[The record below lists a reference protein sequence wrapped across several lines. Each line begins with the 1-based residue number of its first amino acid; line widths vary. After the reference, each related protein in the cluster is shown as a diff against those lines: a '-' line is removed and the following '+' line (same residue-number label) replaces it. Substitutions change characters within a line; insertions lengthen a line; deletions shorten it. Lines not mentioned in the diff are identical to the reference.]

1 MLEAIRKIIDFSGT
15 EKNRIYR
22 AIVLSFFKSIF
33 SMFRIS
39 AIYFIILAFEEG
51 DRSMKPAWTAL
62 VLLGISILGQF
73 ILKMAADL
81 QGVHAGYY
89 MSAYKRLDIAERL
102 KKVPMGYFDD
112 NNLDQVTGIAT
123 TVLDVVENQGAN
135 VIVQILSGLMNAVV
149 TLLFLV
155 FASLLEWHWVLLGL
169 IDLAGM
175 IVYMLI
181 TSSMEKKSRKLSPAR
196 QKNEAVLVSRVLESL
211 QGMSVIKSFNLTG
224 RGDEALK
231 KAIDGNRD
239 SNLALERLFIP
250 YGEIQGIVLGA
261 FKVLFLLSAVALYI
275 TGNFSL
281 TYSLIALIISFQVF
295 ADIEQT
301 GAGLTVL
308 RVVSSSIEEAEKI
321 NTLPVMDEYGR
332 EYEPDNYDISI
343 DHVSFSYGDNE
354 VLKDVSLDIPE
365 KTMTAFVGSSGAG
378 KTTLAMLIARFWDVD
393 EGSIFIGGRDVREY
407 TLESLMSRISV
418 VFQNVYLFADTIE
431 NNIKFGMKDASHED
445 VVAAA
450 KKACC
455 HDFIMSLPE
464 GYNTVIGEGG
474 ATLSGGEKQRISIA
488 RAILKDAPIIILD
501 EATANVDPENEDK
514 LVAAF
519 DALTENKTVIMIAH
533 RLKTI
538 RNADKIVVLE
548 GGAISTGTH
557 EELLESNEKYSNF
570 IRLREEAASWRM
582 QSA

>member
-1 MLEAIRKIIDFSGT
+1 MLEAIRKIIDFSGK
-15 EKNRIYR
+15 EKHKIYR
-22 AIVLSFFKSIF
+22 AITFSFIKSLF
-33 SMFRIS
+33 SMFRMG
-39 AIYFIILAFEEG
+39 AIYFVILAFEEG

-62 VLLGISILGQF
+62 LLLGISILGQL

-135 VIVQILSGLMNAVV
+135 VIVQILSGLMNSVV
-149 TLLFLV
+149 FLICILF
-155 FASLLEWHWVLLGL
+155 FDWRLGL
-169 IDLAGM
+169 IDLIGM
-175 IVYMLI
+175 TVYMLI
-181 TSSMEKKSRKLSPAR
+181 TSSMEKKSRALSPAR
-196 QKNEAVLVSRVLESL
+196 QKNEAALVSRVLESL

-231 KAIDGNRD
+231 KAIDDNRD

-250 YGEIQGIVLGA
+250 YGQIQGTVLGA
-261 FKVLFLLSAVALYI
+261 FKALFIFAAVALFI
-275 TGNFSL
+275 TGNMSI
-281 TYSLIALIISFQVF
+281 TYALMALIISFQVF

-308 RVVSSSIEEAEKI
+308 RVVSSSIEETEKI
-321 NTLPVMDEYGR
+321 NSLPVMDENGR
-332 EYEPDNYDISI
+332 EYDPEHYDISI
-343 DHVSFSYGDNE
+343 DHVSFAYGDNE
-354 VLKDVSLDIPE
+354 VLKDVSLEIPE

-393 EGSIFIGGRDVREY
+393 KGSISVGGRDVRDY
-407 TLESLMSRISV
+407 TLESLMSRISM

-431 NNIKFGMKDASHED
+431 NNIKFGMKNASHED

-455 HDFIMSLPE
+455 HDFIMSLPD
-464 GYNTVIGEGG
+464 GYSTVIGEGG

-514 LVAAF
+514 LIAAF

-538 RNADKIVVLE
+538 RNADQIVVLDA
-548 GGAISTGTH
+548 GGISNGTH
-557 EELLESNEKYSNF
+557 EELLRNSDKYSRF
-570 IRLREEAASWRM
+570 IKLREEAACWKM
-582 QSA
+582 QTA

>member
-1 MLEAIRKIIDFSGT
+1 MLEAINKIIEFSGK
-15 EKNRIYR
+15 EKSKIYR
-22 AIVLSFFKSIF
+22 AIVLSFFKSLF
-33 SMFRIS
+33 SMFRMA
-39 AIYFIILAFEEG
+39 AIYFVILAFEEG
-51 DRSMKPAWTAL
+51 DHTMKPAWTAL
-62 VLLGISILGQF
+62 LFLGISIIGQF
-73 ILKMAADL
+73 ILKMVADL
-81 QGVHAGYY
+81 QAVHAGYY

-102 KKVPMGYFDD
+102 KRVPMGYFNDS
-112 NNLDQVTGIAT
+112 NLEQVTGITT

-135 VIVQILSGLMNAVV
+135 VLVLILSGLMNSVV
-149 TLLFLV
+149 FLICILF
-155 FASLLEWHWVLLGL
+155 FDWRLGL
-169 IDLAGM
+169 IELIGM
-175 IVYMLI
+175 TIYMLI
-181 TSSMEKKSRKLSPAR
+181 TSSMEKKSRALSPVR
-196 QKNEAVLVSRVLESL
+196 QKNEAALVSRVLESL

-224 RGDEALK
+224 KGDDALK
-231 KAIDGNRD
+231 KAIDDNRD
-239 SNLALERLFIP
+239 SNLAMERLFIP
-250 YGEIQGIVLGA
+250 YGKIQGVVLGA
-261 FKVLFLLSAVALYI
+261 FKALLLLTAVSLFI
-275 TGNFSL
+275 TGNMSL
-281 TYSLIALIISFQVF
+281 TYALMAVIISFQVF

-321 NTLPVMDEYGR
+321 NLLPVMDENGKEYNPEHYG
-332 EYEPDNYDISI
+332 ISI

-354 VLKDVSLDIPE
+354 ILKDVSLKLPE

-393 EGSIFIGGRDVREY
+393 NGSISIGDKDVRDY
-407 TLESLMSRISV
+407 TLESLMSQISI

-431 NNIKFGMKDASHED
+431 NNIKFGMRNASHDE

-464 GYNTVIGEGG
+464 GYSTVIGEGG

-514 LVAAF
+514 LIAAF

-538 RNADKIVVLE
+538 RNADKIVVLD
-548 GGAISTGTH
+548 GGAVTSGSH
-557 EELLESNEKYSNF
+557 EELLGSNEKYSNF
-570 IRLREEAASWRM
+570 IKLREEAVSWKM
-582 QSA
+582 QSV

>member
-1 MLEAIRKIIDFSGT
+1 MIEAIRKIIAFSGQ
-15 EKNRIYR
+15 EKTRIYR
-22 AIVLSFFKSIF
+22 AIILSFFKSLF
-33 SMFRIS
+33 LMFRMT
-39 AIYFIILAFEEG
+39 AIYHVLRAFEAG
-51 DRSMKPAWTAL
+51 DQTMKPAWTAL
-62 VLLGISILGQF
+62 AFLAISIIGQF
-73 ILKMAADL
+73 ILKKSADL

-102 KKVPMGYFDD
+102 KKVPMGYFNDT
-112 NNLDQVTGIAT
+112 NLDQVTGIAT

-135 VIVQILSGLMNAVV
+135 VLVQILSGLMNAVV
-149 TLLFLV
+149 T
-155 FASLLEWHWVLLGL
+155 AVLLICAVFIDWRLGLFGL
-169 IDLAGM
+169 IDLIGM
-175 IVYMLI
+175 AVYMLI
-181 TSSMEKKSRKLSPAR
+181 TSSMEKKSRALSPVR
-196 QKNEAVLVSRVLESL
+196 QRNEAALVSKVLESL

-224 RGDEALK
+224 KGDDALK
-231 KAIDGNRD
+231 KAIDNNKD
-239 SNLALERLFIP
+239 SNMAMERLFIP

-261 FKVLFLLSAVALYI
+261 FKALFLLVAVALFIAGNMAI
-275 TGNFSL
+275 TYTL
-281 TYSLIALIISFQVF
+281 MAVIISFQVF

-308 RVVSSSIEEAEKI
+308 RVVTSSIEEAEKI
-321 NTLPVMDEYGR
+321 NTLPVMDENGKAYDPEHYG
-332 EYEPDNYDISI
+332 ISV

-354 VLKDVSLDIPE
+354 VLKDISLTIPE

-393 EGSIFIGGRDVREY
+393 KGNISIGDRDVRDY
-407 TLESLMSRISV
+407 TLESLMSQISV
-418 VFQNVYLFADTIE
+418 VFQHVYLFADTIE
-431 NNIKFGMKDASHED
+431 NNIKFGMKNASHEA

-464 GYNTVIGEGG
+464 GYSTVIGEGG

-514 LVAAF
+514 LIAAF
-519 DALTENKTVIMIAH
+519 NALTENKTVIMIAH

-538 RNADKIVVLE
+538 RNADQIVVLD
-548 GGAISTGTH
+548 GGAIISGTH
-557 EELLESNEKYSNF
+557 EELLRNSEKYSSF
-570 IRLREEAASWRM
+570 IKLREEAASWKM

>member
-1 MLEAIRKIIDFSGT
+1 MLEAIKKIIEFSGQ
-15 EKNRIYR
+15 EKSKIYR
-22 AIVLSFFKSIF
+22 AIVLSFFKSLF
-33 SMFRIS
+33 SMFRMG
-39 AIYFIILAFEEG
+39 AIYFVILAFEEG
-51 DRSMKPAWTAL
+51 DRTMKPAWIAL
-62 VLLGISILGQF
+62 ALLGISILGQF

-89 MSAYKRLDIAERL
+89 MSAHKRLDIAERL
-102 KKVPMGYFDD
+102 KKVPMGYFNDS
-112 NNLDQVTGIAT
+112 NLDQVTGIAT

-135 VIVQILSGLMNAVV
+135 VIVQILSGLMNSVV
-149 TLLFLV
+149 FLICILF
-155 FASLLEWHWVLLGL
+155 FDWRLGL
-169 IDLAGM
+169 IDLIGM
-175 IVYMLI
+175 AVYMLI
-181 TSSMEKKSRKLSPAR
+181 TSSMEKKTRDLSPIR
-196 QKNEAVLVSRVLESL
+196 QKNEAALVSRVLESL

-224 RGDEALK
+224 RGDESLK
-231 KAIDGNRD
+231 KAIDDNRD

-250 YGEIQGIVLGA
+250 YGQIQGTVLGA
-261 FKVLFLLSAVALYI
+261 FKALFIFAAVALFI
-275 TGNFSL
+275 TGNMTI
-281 TYSLIALIISFQVF
+281 TYALMALIISFQVF

-321 NTLPVMDEYGR
+321 NSLPVMDENGKEYDPEHYG
-332 EYEPDNYDISI
+332 ISI

-354 VLKDVSLDIPE
+354 VLKDVSLEIPE

-393 EGSIFIGGRDVREY
+393 KGSISVGGRDVRDY
-407 TLESLMSRISV
+407 TLESLMSRISM

-431 NNIKFGMKDASHED
+431 NNIKFGMKNANHED

-464 GYNTVIGEGG
+464 GYSTVIGEGG

-514 LVAAF
+514 LIAAF

-538 RNADKIVVLE
+538 RNADQIVVLDE
-548 GGAISTGTH
+548 GMISCGTH
-557 EELLESNEKYSNF
+557 EELLVSSGKYSRF
-570 IRLREEAASWRM
+570 IKLREEAASWKM

>member
-1 MLEAIRKIIDFSGT
+1 MLEAIRKITEFSGQ

-22 AIVLSFFKSIF
+22 AITLSFFRSLF
-33 SMFRIS
+33 AMFRMG
-39 AIYFIILAFEEG
+39 AIYYIIQAFAEG
-51 DRSMKPAWTAL
+51 DHTMKPALMAF
-62 VLLGISILGQF
+62 VFLGIGIVGQF
-73 ILKMAADL
+73 VLKMAADL

-112 NNLDQVTGIAT
+112 NNLDRVTGIAT

-149 TLLFLV
+149 FLICII
-155 FASLLEWHWVLLGL
+155 FFDWRLGL
-169 IDLAGM
+169 IDLIGM
-175 IVYMLI
+175 AVYMLI
-181 TSSMEKKSRKLSPAR
+181 TSSMEKKTRALSPVR
-196 QKNEAVLVSRVLESL
+196 QKNEAALVSKVLESL

-224 RGDEALK
+224 KGDAALK
-231 KAIDGNRD
+231 KAIDDNRD

-261 FKVLFLLSAVALYI
+261 FKALFIFVAVALFI
-275 TGNFSL
+275 TGNMTL
-281 TYSLIALIISFQVF
+281 TYALMALIISFQVF

-308 RVVSSSIEEAEKI
+308 RVVSSSIEETEKI
-321 NTLPVMDEYGR
+321 NSLPVMDENGKEYDPAHYG
-332 EYEPDNYDISI
+332 ISI

-354 VLKDVSLDIPE
+354 VLKDVSLEIPE

-393 EGSIFIGGRDVREY
+393 QGSISVGGRDVRDY
-407 TLESLMSRISV
+407 TLESLMSRISM

-431 NNIKFGMKDASHED
+431 NNIKFGMKKASHED

-464 GYNTVIGEGG
+464 GYSTVIGEGG

-514 LVAAF
+514 LIAAF

-538 RNADKIVVLE
+538 RNADQIVVLD
-548 GGAISTGTH
+548 GGTLSSGTH

-570 IRLREEAASWRM
+570 IKLREEAAGWKM